1 LKKSPKGGEKMK
13 YEKPELEIVV
23 LERINILTVSEGN
36 EVPSIGG
43 V

>member
-1 LKKSPKGGEKMK
+1 MK

-23 LERINILTVSEGN
+23 LERVNVLTVSEGDGN

-43 V
+43 F